1 MRIIFTAI
9 ILGLYGPLL
18 LSCGS
23 PPAPPVRVNFTKADS
38 LTEHYLSLHDSIH
51 RVWNVMINDDNQKI
65 AAMENL
71 LHELIV
77 SHPEEKDRL
86 KSMHERLDQLMR
98 IRYTQKSMANLDVV
112 NEYDYAS
119 SLLVNELLAN
129 TESMKEYSYN
139 TTLQKLT
146 QDIRNSS
153 QRINQYR
160 FEYDSIVRGY
170 NNFIELHKEALLQ
183 TDETL
188 SLEKKPMFKMVAEE

>member
-1 MRIIFTAI
+1 
-9 ILGLYGPLL
+9 
-18 LSCGS
+18 
-23 PPAPPVRVNFTKADS
+23 
-38 LTEHYLSLHDSIH
+38 
-51 RVWNVMINDDNQKI
+51 
-65 AAMENL
+65 
-71 LHELIV
+71 
-77 SHPEEKDRL
+77 
-86 KSMHERLDQLMR
+86 MHERLDQLMR